1 MQDYRLLRL
10 QDVLTLC
17 AMSRT
22 SIYDAIKHGQ
32 FPSPV
37 HVHGRSTRWVS
48 KDVHDWLAARI
59 LQQRTKH
66 EQPQ

>member
-1 MQDYRLLRL
+1 MPAYRLLKL

-32 FPSPV
+32 FPAPV

-48 KDVHDWLAARI
+48 KDVHDWLAARV
-59 LQQRTKH
+59 LQQRTKL
-66 EQPQ
+66 ERPQ